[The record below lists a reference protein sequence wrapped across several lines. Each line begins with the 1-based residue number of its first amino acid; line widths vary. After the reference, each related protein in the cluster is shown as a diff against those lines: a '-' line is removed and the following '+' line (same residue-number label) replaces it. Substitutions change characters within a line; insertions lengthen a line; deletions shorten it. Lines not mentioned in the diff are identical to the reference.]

1 MDQVHGS
8 GYTETMVETD
18 QLVAFER
25 IVREGSF
32 SKAAFALGI
41 SQPTI
46 SARIQALEKSLGGPV
61 FTRGRTV
68 HLTERGTSFL
78 PFARR
83 ALAVLNDGL
92 NAAKLAA
99 SGEQGALRV
108 AALRSLTV
116 HLLARASGVFMERFP
131 EVQCTLF
138 EGDHWMVIEQLHDG
152 VVELGLICYPPLD
165 YGVAEVKP
173 LLRMVEPIVLA
184 VHPDH
189 PLSQQKSWT
198 REDFLARCPLLLQQ
212 RWWQVTPLA
221 INRLNEQAR
230 KVADVPMEVGK
241 HLVHSGLA
249 AGFFPKM
256 LVQPELDAGLLV
268 PLELEGLPPMHRE
281 TALVQLARRPHI
293 SPIARHFMDLVA
305 KVASKLDIEVHR
317 EHSTEHARFDDV

>member
-1 MDQVHGS
+1 
-8 GYTETMVETD
+8 MVETD
-18 QLVAFER
+18 QLLAFER

-46 SARIQALEKSLGGPV
+46 SARIQALEKSLGGAV

-78 PFARR
+78 PYARR

-116 HLLARASGVFMERFP
+116 HLLARSSGVFMERFP

-138 EGDHWMVIEQLHDG
+138 EGDHWLVIEQLHDG

-165 YGVAEVKP
+165 YGVAEVRP
-173 LLRMVEPIVLA
+173 LLRMIEPIILA
-184 VHPDH
+184 VHPSH
-189 PLSQQKSWT
+189 PLSQKRVWS
-198 REDFLARCPLLLQQ
+198 REDFLQSCPLLLQQ
-212 RWWQVTPLA
+212 RWWQVTPMA
-221 INRLNEQAR
+221 VNTLNTQAR

-241 HLVHSGLA
+241 HLVHTGLA

-256 LVQPELDAGLLV
+256 LIQPELDAGVLV
-268 PLELEGLPPMHRE
+268 PLEIQGFPSMLRE
-281 TALVQLARRPHI
+281 TALVQLARRQHT
-293 SPIARHFMDLVA
+293 SPIAQHFAGILAQVA
-305 KVASKLDIEVHR
+305 RSLDITVVR
-317 EHSTEHARFDDV
+317 EKQEEPG